1 MPNPT
6 PTVRGGIRQFL
17 ANPDRA
23 AVSAYLI
30 PKWSADL
37 ETQVIVHPGNNET
50 DGENKDE
57 ESAVWTD
64 GEETW
69 FNHRWPRNAWGDPF
83 YKDKPL
89 TFSLRTHLKC
99 IGTTW
104 WSWER
109 QRSIAVVF
117 DVDAKAGHS
126 ASTNTCTPEQLEQ
139 LVEGARSLP
148 YITLVR
154 SKSGNGYH
162 IYCFFNPDDLPVT
175 KNHNEHA
182 SLAGVVLE
190 RMTKDSGFEFSKF
203 IDVKGGNFWI
213 WADQVGDHGFELVQE
228 AVQNLGAADFGDWQT
243 NVLATSNR
251 PVVMEGFTDDG
262 GTTRERSSGGGFQVY
277 DLDEEHK
284 DILRALEDLPYSF
297 RWLPQYNMAHTHTA
311 ALKALFDQRKDT
323 DNPIIG
329 RFETVSGGSDHR
341 KPNCFISPRPDGVF
355 RVSRFGNGT
364 TEHPLWDSHE
374 GKTWCYYN
382 QAAPTLRVL
391 QKIGGTELNF
401 SATELE
407 TALQVFGETLGDAK
421 DRIKGNIEVKL
432 NKNKGTFFAKVKEDI
447 DNLPSNWYK
456 KGKAWFC
463 NLPLEHD
470 EESFTQNVLEEV
482 DKIIRYVRT
491 PERQPWGW
499 AHFTRL
505 EDWMVTANYEAGS
518 CIITQR
524 FGPEVANE
532 IKARMVQNPWTLE
545 HIPFANEY
553 PGDSALRLWNKDA
566 PQLAYSPAE
575 ESGAHPTWDMI
586 LNHLGT
592 NLNGYV
598 NKSEWCSQWGITN
611 GGDYLRYWV
620 TCLIKHPFIPLPYLF
635 FFGPQNCGKS
645 TLFEALT
652 LLFTPGSVVS
662 AGTSL
667 ISSAGFNSELVGA
680 VVAYI
685 DEKDLSVSG
694 KPAYE
699 RIKEWTMAETI
710 PIHTKGKPQY
720 QRRNTLHFIQVGNG
734 FQNLPVEDGDTRIT
748 AIEVTPFN
756 GPIIPKNKLFDNLR
770 IEAPYFL
777 RTLITTA
784 LPDQIGRTRLPVL
797 ETEAKSDLQ
806 KVNQSPAEAFAAD
819 RLHKC
824 DGYVLK
830 MTELHEVYKDYCN
843 EVGLRPETHIVFT
856 RQLKT
861 RSDKYK
867 VGKANGNALLL
878 ANYSLKKEPAVGER
892 LVLNDRGRLVPES
905 EAACV

>member
-1 MPNPT
+1 MSNPT
-6 PTVRGGIRQFL
+6 LRGGITQFL
-17 ANPDRA
+17 SNRKSQSD
-23 AVSAYLI
+23 YLI
-30 PKWSADL
+30 SRWSPDL
-37 ETQVIVHPGNNET
+37 ETQIVVHAGSNESDGN
-50 DGENKDE
+50 NKDE
-57 ESAVWTD
+57 DSAVWSD
-64 GEETW
+64 GEQTW
-69 FNHRWPRNAWGDPF
+69 FNARWPKNAWAQPY
-83 YKDKPL
+83 YKDRPL
-89 TFSLRTHLKC
+89 TFSLSTHLKC
-99 IGTTW
+99 IGSTW

-109 QRSIAVVF
+109 QRSVAVVF

-126 ASTNTCTPEQLEQ
+126 SSTNTCTPEQLEQ

-154 SKSGNGYH
+154 SKSGGGYH
-162 IYCFFNPDDLPVT
+162 VYCFFNPDDLPVT

-213 WADQVGDHGFELVQE
+213 WASEIGDHGFELVQE
-228 AVQNLGAADFGDWQT
+228 AVQNLGAEDFGDWQA

-251 PVVMEGFTDDG
+251 PVIMDGFTESG
-262 GTTRERSSGGGFQVY
+262 ESTRERSSGGGFQVY

-284 DILRALEDLPYSF
+284 EILRALEDLPYSF

-311 ALKALFDQRKDT
+311 ALKALYEQRKGT
-323 DNPIIG
+323 DKPLLG
-329 RFETVSGGSDHR
+329 LFDTVSGGSDHR

-364 TEHPLWDSHE
+364 TEHPLWDTHE

-382 QAAPTLRVL
+382 QPTDSRGIL
-391 QKIGGTELNF
+391 QKIGGSDLSFTP
-401 SATELE
+401 TELE
-407 TALQVFGETLGDAK
+407 SALQIFGKSLGPNLAK
-421 DRIKGNIEVKL
+421 LKGHVKVGL
-432 NKNKGTFFAKVKEDI
+432 NKNKTVFYAKVSISETDG
-447 DNLPSNWYK
+447 DLEGWTK
-456 KGKAWFC
+456 KGKSWYC
-463 NLPLEHD
+463 TLPLEHD
-470 EESFTQNVLEEV
+470 KDSHTRNVLEEV
-482 DKIIRYVRT
+482 DKICRYVRS
-491 PERQPWGW
+491 PERQRWGW
-499 AHFTRL
+499 AHYTRQ
-505 EDWMVTANYEAGS
+505 EDWMVGNTYEEVA
-518 CIITQR
+518 CIMNKR
-524 FGPEVANE
+524 FGYDAANE
-532 IKARMVQNPWTLE
+532 IKAYMVLNPWTLE

-553 PGDSALRLWNKDA
+553 PGSSELRLWNKDT

-575 ESGAHPTWDMI
+575 EPGPHPHWDLI

-598 NKSEWCSQWGITN
+598 KKSEWCQQWGITN

-620 TCLIKHPFIPLPYLF
+620 TCLIKHPFVPLPYLF

-667 ISSAGFNSELVGA
+667 ISQAGFNSELVGA

-685 DEKDLSVSG
+685 DEKDLSQSG

-748 AIEVTPFN
+748 AIEVTPFQ
-756 GPIIPKNKLFDNLR
+756 GSIIPKNKLFDKLR
-770 IEAPYFL
+770 EEAPFFL
-777 RTLITTA
+777 RTLVTTA

-797 ETEAKSDLQ
+797 ETDAKSDLQ
-806 KVNQSPAEAFAAD
+806 KMNQNSAEAFAAD
-819 RLHKC
+819 RLYMC
-824 DGYVLK
+824 DGMVITIKDLY
-830 MTELHEVYKDYCN
+830 EVYVRYCN
-843 EVGLRPETHIVFT
+843 ENSHEPEGAIVFG
-856 RQLKT
+856 RRLKT
-861 RSDKYK
+861 RSDKYA
-867 VGKANGNALLL
+867 VGRAQSNVACLG
-878 ANYSLKKEPAVGER
+878 NYSLKREAPVGER
-892 LVLNDRGRLVPES
+892 LIVNDRGRLVPQS